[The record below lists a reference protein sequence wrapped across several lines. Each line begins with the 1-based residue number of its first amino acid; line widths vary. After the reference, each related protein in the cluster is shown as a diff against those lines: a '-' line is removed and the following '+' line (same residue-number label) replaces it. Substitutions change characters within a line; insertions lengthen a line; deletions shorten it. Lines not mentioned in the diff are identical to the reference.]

1 MFEAWKLVSFLLRI
15 TRGVPGTRFRTL
27 AAIAAGLLCGMIY
40 PGLIALINASLNRT
54 FDRTL
59 FLGFVGLCILGPTT
73 RLLAQTLFDSVGTR
87 AIFELRLE
95 LCRRVLATPLRNL
108 EEIGSHRLLASL
120 SDDVTAITTAL
131 TQLPMLSMQIAVVL
145 AGFAYMLWLSPSL
158 FLLVLGGAALIAA
171 SFRLPVFR
179 TRRSFERLRRE
190 TDAMFAHFRDLIYG
204 SKELKLH
211 RGRREAFV
219 AADLIPT
226 GEAMRRSQL
235 VGNSVYTA
243 ANAWGNLLFFAVL
256 GTLLFGVAGPDPDM
270 KVLAGYTLALFYLK
284 IPLEVLVLSLPILGR
299 AATATAAIERLG
311 LELAP
316 LQAGSEAAGT
326 EADGGAAW
334 RTVELVDVQ
343 HTYRVEGEEDA
354 FTLGPVHLTLTPGEI
369 VFLIGGNGS
378 GKTTLAKI
386 LTGLYAPEQ
395 GEIRLDGVPVTDAS
409 RDDYRQ
415 RFAAIFSDFFLFQ
428 RLAGNEG
435 EDAGSL
441 AAEYLLRLQLD
452 GKVRIEDGAFSTV
465 DLSQGQ
471 RKRLALI
478 AAALEDRPIYL
489 FDEWAAD
496 QDPQFKEVFYREI
509 LPGLKARG
517 KTVIAISHDDRY
529 YAVADRCIKLSD
541 GRVEWE
547 RLRDEIPGP
556 ETALRHSYF
565 NDTMGSTREA
575 RRAGT

>member
-1 MFEAWKLVSFLLRI
+1 MLQAWKLVSFLLQI
-15 TRGVPGTRFRTL
+15 TRSVPWARFRTL
-27 AAIAAGLLCGMIY
+27 AAIATGLLCGVVY
-40 PGLIALINASLNRT
+40 PGLIALITASLNRP
-54 FDRTL
+54 FDRAL
-59 FLGFVGLCILGPTT
+59 FLGFAGLCILGPTT
-73 RLLAQTLFDSVGTR
+73 RLLSQTLFDSVGTR

-95 LCRRVLATPLRNL
+95 LARKILATPLRNL
-108 EEIGSHRLLASL
+108 EEIGAHRLLASL

-131 TQLPMLSMQIAVVL
+131 TQLPMLSMQIAVVVT
-145 AGFAYMLWLSPSL
+145 AFAYMLWLSPSL
-158 FLLVLGGAALIAA
+158 FLLVLGGCALIAA

-179 TRRSFERLRRE
+179 TRRYFERLRRE

-211 RGRREAFV
+211 RLRRESFV
-219 AADLIPT
+219 TADLIPT
-226 GEAMRRSQL
+226 GESMRRSEL
-235 VGNSVYTA
+235 IGNSVYTA
-243 ANAWGNLLFFAVL
+243 ANTWGNLLFFSVLGAVL
-256 GTLLFGVAGPDPDM
+256 FGFAGPEPDLQ
-270 KVLAGYTLALFYLK
+270 VLTGYTLALLYLK
-284 IPLEVLVLSLPILGR
+284 VPLEVVVLSLPVLSR
-299 AATATAAIERLG
+299 AATASASLERLG
-311 LELAP
+311 AHLASP
-316 LQAGSEAAGT
+316 G
-326 EADGGAAW
+326 GGAADPAKGAEKELAW
-334 RTVELVDVQ
+334 RTLELVDVR
-343 HTYRVEGEEDA
+343 HSYRVEGEEDA
-354 FTLGPVHLTLTPGEI
+354 FTLGPIRLTLTPGEI

-395 GEIRLDGVPVTDAS
+395 GEIRVDGIPVTDAN

-415 RFAAIFSDFFLFQ
+415 MFAAVFADFFLFQ
-428 RLAGNEG
+428 RLAGGEG
-435 EDAGSL
+435 EDAGSM

-452 GKVRIEDGAFSTV
+452 RKVRVENGAFSTL

-517 KTVIAISHDDRY
+517 KTVVAITHDDRY
-529 YAVADRCIKLSD
+529 FAVADRCIKLSD

-547 RLRDEIPGP
+547 RLRGEGSGSEAAP
-556 ETALRHSYF
+556 RHSYF
-565 NDTMGSTREA
+565 NETMGSTREA